1 MDGLVQ
7 DRRITAEMCMK
18 QFRQPMVDEG
28 DELIHVWA
36 LLSLEGKYAPN
47 VLH

>member
-7 DRRITAEMCMK
+7 DRLITAERCMK

-28 DELIHVWA
+28 GDLIHVWA
-36 LLSLEGKYAPN
+36 LFSLKGKYARN
-47 VLH
+47 MLH